1 MMRFICSFVCDN
13 NRLKPRK
20 LSASMELGPV
30 ALEASMELWVGLPK
44 ELLREKNDDIGF
56 TFSKNSD

>member
-1 MMRFICSFVCDN
+1 MTQLICSLLIICSFVCDN

-44 ELLREKNDDIGF
+44 TDDMGF
-56 TFSKNSD
+56 TLSKYSD